1 MEVLVQTGPV
11 ASRAHKS
18 TCELF
23 EFGEEAS
30 VPGENL
36 HMHMHIKLH
45 TGRQDPN
52 SEDYMM

>member
-45 TGRQDPN
+45 TGRQGPN